1 MKVKLPRHLRAKRLA
16 DGQTSYYFEPP
27 TRYRKAGCPIVS
39 EALGDNLSNAVA
51 RAEELNQ
58 AYDAWRRGED
68 HPGPRYGTVAWLR
81 REYETSDDFTNLSQ
95 ASQRRYTQLLDII
108 ENGYGRAPSLG
119 DYPINSFG
127 RRHARAWYGLL
138 REPPKEGD
146 RPRLDQAN
154 KAVAIARILWT
165 FAQNEELTTDNVWKG
180 WRLQGVKTNVV
191 NWTVEQYR
199 VFVRAADKLGFT
211 ALGTA
216 ATLAF
221 ELCQRE
227 GDVLRLP
234 WTSLDDGEI
243 TVRQRK
249 TGVVVVQ
256 PISPELVQ
264 RLENTPRL
272 GPLIVMVERRGV
284 WRPYNHGTFRHHVQS
299 VRVAAGLPS
308 DLQFYRLRH
317 LGLTEAGDAGATD
330 AEIVALSGHMSR
342 EIVGVY
348 TQRTRQQAS
357 SALEKRLSLRTKLAQ
372 ESE

>member
-1 MKVKLPRHLRAKRLA
+1 MPRHLRAKRLA
-16 DGQTSYYFEPP
+16 DGRTSYYFEPP
-27 TRYRKAGCPIVS
+27 ARHRKAGCPIVS
-39 EALGDNLSNAVA
+39 EPLGSNLSKAVA

-81 REYETSDDFTNLSQ
+81 REYETSGDFTNLSQ

-180 WRLQGVKTNVV
+180 WRLKGVKTNVV

-199 VFVRAADKLGFT
+199 AFVRAADELGYT

-256 PISPELVQ
+256 PISPELAQ
-264 RLENTPRL
+264 RLETTPRE
-272 GPLIVMVERRGV
+272 GPLIVMVERRAV
-284 WRPYNHGTFRHHVQS
+284 LRPYHQDTLRHHVQV
-299 VRVAAGLPS
+299 VREAAGLPS
-308 DLQFYRLRH
+308 GLHFYRLRH